1 MAFTCDYG
9 QRKRKHEIQNL
20 KREVELE
27 EEYATKKSQEKRLN
41 RRR

>member
-20 KREVELE
+20 EREVELDE
-27 EEYATKKSQEKRLN
+27 ECAFEERENKRLN